1 MCQSVKG
8 PSQGSPGI
16 PLRQSSATRRGS
28 ACLLRISGGHPS
40 HQRSITFH
48 AQPPSAGC
56 TTIRLFHPPR
66 ARHQREQEP
75 GIELPAAFRVPGSLL
90 HCGFAGYGLSS
101 RGWGELTRRSPGAVI
116 SESLGHCFAA
126 DSRGLDSTPH
136 PVHGPSSREQPA
148 MLVQCSSP
156 VLSSRAVASPR
167 IRGAR
172 AQVPLGQGGLGQR
185 TPGLVSLSSE
195 VTASLRIRG
204 ALDLTPQ
211 TLIHSPPDERPH
223 IIIIPA
229 SMQQRP
235 SGKPRVGLVCRVSR
249 ILKFGPNI

>member
-28 ACLLRISGGHPS
+28 ACLLLISGGHPS

-56 TTIRLFHPPR
+56 TTIRLFYPPR

-75 GIELPAAFRVPGSLL
+75 GIELPAAFRVPGSLF
-90 HCGFAGYGLSS
+90 HCGFAGYGLSA
-101 RGWGELTRRSPGAVI
+101 RGLGEPTRRTPT
-116 SESLGHCFAA
+116 EFPGHCLAV
-126 DSRGLDSTPH
+126 DSRGLDLTPH

-156 VLSSRAVASPR
+156 VLSYRAVASPR

-172 AQVPLGQGGLGQR
+172 ARVPLGQGGLGQR

-204 ALDLTPQ
+204 APG
-211 TLIHSPPDERPH
+211 P
-223 IIIIPA
+223 
-229 SMQQRP
+229 
-235 SGKPRVGLVCRVSR
+235 
-249 ILKFGPNI
+249 GPNSADSHPYPTRRAAPHHYHPCINATETSREAMSRPGVQGLKDS